1 MNPAISGGVGMTT
14 RKTIPIKLASSPA
27 AAQDD
32 DVEMRLLRE
41 GWKRLTTIGEPRL
54 SEIAEAYRGM
64 GFKVHVERYRS
75 EGDGCTSCLD
85 ADDEMG
91 KVIGTVYTRRSA
103 KPVQDDEL
111 F

>member
-1 MNPAISGGVGMTT
+1 MNPAIGGGVAMTT
-14 RKTIPIKLASSPA
+14 RKTIPIKLASSGAPQA
-27 AAQDD
+27 EDP
-32 DVEMRLLRE
+32 EMRLLRE

-64 GFKVHVERYRS
+64 GFEVHVERYRS

-85 ADDEMG
+85 ADNEMG

-103 KPVQDDEL
+103 KPAQDDEL

>member
-1 MNPAISGGVGMTT
+1 MNRSVTEGAALGA
-14 RKTIPIKLASSPA
+14 KKLIPIKLAGSTTPEE
-27 AAQDD
+27 
-32 DVEMRLLRE
+32 DVEERLIRQ

-64 GFKVHVERYRS
+64 GFEVHVETWKT

-85 ADDEMG
+85 ADTEMG
-91 KVIGTVYTRRSA
+91 KVLGTVYTRRSA
-103 KPVQDDEL
+103 APQKDDEL

>member
-1 MNPAISGGVGMTT
+1 MNRAMTEGFAMSAK
-14 RKTIPIKLASSPA
+14 KTIPIKLASA
-27 AAQDD
+27 NQEEE
-32 DVEMRLLRE
+32 VEDRLVRQ

-64 GFKVHVERYRS
+64 GFEVHVESYKT

-85 ADDEMG
+85 ADQEMG
-91 KVIGTVYTRRSA
+91 KVIGTVFTRRAA
-103 KPVQDDEL
+103 KPQQEDEL

>member
-1 MNPAISGGVGMTT
+1 MQYATT
-14 RKTIPIKLASSPA
+14 KDSAMSAKKTIPIKLAGATSREE
-27 AAQDD
+27 
-32 DVEMRLLRE
+32 DVEDRLLRA

-64 GFKVHVERYRS
+64 GFEVHVESYKT

-85 ADDEMG
+85 ADQEMG
-91 KVIGTVYTRRSA
+91 KVIGTVYTRRA
-103 KPVQDDEL
+103 AVVQKDDEL

>member
-1 MNPAISGGVGMTT
+1 MNRATT
-14 RKTIPIKLASSPA
+14 EGFAMGTKKTIPIKLASVS
-27 AAQDD
+27 QEEE
-32 DVEMRLLRE
+32 VEDRLLRQ

-64 GFKVHVERYRS
+64 GFEVHVESYRM
-75 EGDGCTSCLD
+75 EGDGCTTCLD
-85 ADDEMG
+85 ADQEMG

-103 KPVQDDEL
+103 KPQQEDEL

>member
-1 MNPAISGGVGMTT
+1 MFEGSAMGTK
-14 RKTIPIKLASSPA
+14 KTIAIKLASSSAP
-27 AAQDD
+27 QDED
-32 DVEMRLLRE
+32 IDTRLLRE

-64 GFKVHVERYRS
+64 GFEVHVESYKT

-85 ADDEMG
+85 ADQEMG

-103 KPVQDDEL
+103 APQQEDEL